1 MAIYLDTTQCIP
13 YYIEPDTQG
22 AASVYLSDLFLRIR
36 RQELKGGGRMGQWGL
51 FIFKGM
57 RAFLSLGTVN
67 RHSNTKFEFISPTNR
82 KMVQYQGMMLS

>member
-36 RQELKGGGRMGQWGL
+36 RQELKGGGKDGAVGPLHFQGDEGL
-51 FIFKGM
+51 LVIGNSKSPFKYKI
-57 RAFLSLGTVN
+57 RI
-67 RHSNTKFEFISPTNR
+67 HQPD
-82 KMVQYQGMMLS
+82 